1 MTDYPFQGKILPNVK
16 THKGSLQMQNFV
28 KKAPMNII
36 EMIIDEINQEFW
48 QLLTDSYG
56 NYFCQK
62 LILSASSE
70 QRMKILKY
78 FSKDFVRVSCDD
90 VGTHSMQRFVE
101 MINRPEEKEVIFCSI
116 KDDVVNL
123 ALHP

>member
-1 MTDYPFQGKILPNVK
+1 
-16 THKGSLQMQNFV
+16 MQNFV

-36 EMIIDEINQEFW
+36 EMIIDEISQEFW

-90 VGTHSMQRFVE
+90 VGTHSM
-101 MINRPEEKEVIFCSI
+101 
-116 KDDVVNL
+116 
-123 ALHP
+123 